1 MIAKPDFTRQL
12 AVVLCIVILILII
25 LLVLYY
31 NSTKN
36 IVDIT
41 KEVFT
46 KKSHR
51 KISKKGEKD
60 LIPLKDCDQKNSL
73 ALFNDF
79 EENILNQEIMNNNLV
94 ESYILYIYF
103 ESTYGN
109 QMWLSNFNSEKTIL
123 RRGKFKISYSPS
135 KNNLIVTIPIKKLGI
150 HSSNNQEEKFNLND
164 SEEKIIVNK
173 VKLQKWLQIGIVIN
187 GRSVDIYIDK
197 RLRKNQILDNV
208 PILSN
213 EKIIL
218 GEARNNPNCYIG
230 KIEYSPL
237 EIKPDELKALYFK
250 NMRSFKI
257 NPLLRECVKYNNH
270 MLNTF
275 SFSPTNS

>member
-79 EENILNQEIMNNNLV
+79 
-94 ESYILYIYF
+94 
-103 ESTYGN
+103 
-109 QMWLSNFNSEKTIL
+109 
-123 RRGKFKISYSPS
+123 
-135 KNNLIVTIPIKKLGI
+135 
-150 HSSNNQEEKFNLND
+150 
-164 SEEKIIVNK
+164 
-173 VKLQKWLQIGIVIN
+173 
-187 GRSVDIYIDK
+187 
-197 RLRKNQILDNV
+197 
-208 PILSN
+208 
-213 EKIIL
+213 
-218 GEARNNPNCYIG
+218 
-230 KIEYSPL
+230 
-237 EIKPDELKALYFK
+237 
-250 NMRSFKI
+250 
-257 NPLLRECVKYNNH
+257 
-270 MLNTF
+270 
-275 SFSPTNS
+275 